1 MANPEHLA
9 KLRGDPSVWAAWRS
23 DEPRID
29 PDLSSADL
37 RGAFLVGANLVRAN
51 LGDANLRGARLC
63 EANLSEANL
72 IGVSGREA
80 LVETSPH

>member
-1 MANPEHLA
+1 MANLEQLVKIKA
-9 KLRGDPSVWAAWRS
+9 GVIAWNSWR
-23 DEPRID
+23 EK
-29 PDLSSADL
+29 DLSVEIDL
-37 RGAFLVGANLVRAN
+37 SGANLSGANLSGAN